1 MKNRGKQKRSKD
13 TIQTIL
19 AAATNVLMEH
29 GYEKATTNRISER
42 AGYSVGTVYQYF
54 DDKEDIYAEL
64 IDQTLAQLVL
74 AAANCPI
81 QATLKQTLK
90 QLLAGV
96 LQRFEQNPALIQALE
111 AVLAGQFRDKRSAA
125 YETLIASTTKILEAH
140 RDEVVVEDLEL
151 AARVIVGAAEGMSNA
166 GNAEL
171 IKYEDLETHLLR
183 LQFAYLTMKY

>member
-1 MKNRGKQKRSKD
+1 
-13 TIQTIL
+13 
-19 AAATNVLMEH
+19 MEH